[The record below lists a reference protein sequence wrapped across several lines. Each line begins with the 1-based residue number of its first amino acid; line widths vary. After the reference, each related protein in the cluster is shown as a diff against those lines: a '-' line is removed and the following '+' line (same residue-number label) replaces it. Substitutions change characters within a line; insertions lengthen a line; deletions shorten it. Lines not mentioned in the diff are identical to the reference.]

1 MTTKSQI
8 NKLGK
13 TLRNNIKEGKIIN
26 TSELKKLQ
34 EYRTSFKEDI
44 APVFEN
50 VAKIAKRTRKDS
62 LISLRIKRI
71 ESILSKIKREPTMSL
86 GNMGDIAGCRVIVH
100 SKSALSLIKNEISRL
115 YTVTKIKDYVKV
127 PKPDGYRGYHIYIN
141 SPANEHKQV
150 EIQLRHVR
158 SHKWASLVEIIDI
171 IYDLRLK
178 EGQKHPDLQEF
189 LYLLSLDKQS
199 LNITQIAKILDI
211 DSKYEIYKK
220 LNQVFIQNHIPIR
233 KSWLNATDLKPHSY
247 FIIEVDK
254 DKKSNIQAL
263 DNYQLAEEE
272 YFKMFL
278 SNQTSNFVLIF
289 IENPKFKEVCIAYA
303 SYMMIKHDYL
313 DDWNY
318 FAYKILKS
326 ESKHGEIKS
335 YNTYKDFIDR
345 NLTDQQKLIK
355 SEINEINEHL
365 INDPEIKGIAVK
377 DWINELN
384 ERNLKTSQFFNELR
398 QLKPPTKQ
406 SFFEKIFKQ

>member
-1 MTTKSQI
+1 MSSKSQI

-13 TLRNNIKEGKIIN
+13 SLRVSIREGKNIE
-26 TSELKKLQ
+26 TSQLEQLQ

-50 VAKIAKRTRKDS
+50 VAKVAKRIRKDS

-100 SKSALSLIKNEISRL
+100 SKSALSLIKNEISKV
-115 YTVTKIKDYVKV
+115 YVVTKVKDYVKV
-127 PKPDGYRGYHIYIN
+127 PKPDGYRGYHIYIK

-158 SHKWASLVEIIDI
+158 THKWASLVEIIDI
-171 IYDLRLK
+171 IYDLKLK
-178 EGQKHPDLQEF
+178 EGQKHPDLQDF
-189 LYLLSLDKQS
+189 LHLLSLDKQT
-199 LNITQIAKILDI
+199 LDITQIARILKV

-220 LNQVFIQNHIPIR
+220 LTQVFIQNHIPIR
-233 KSWLNATDLKPHSY
+233 KSWLSASNEKQHSY
-247 FIIEVDK
+247 FIIEVDE
-254 DKKSNIQAL
+254 DKKSNIKAL
-263 DNYQLAEEE
+263 ENYQIAEAE
-272 YFKMFL
+272 YFNMFL

-313 DDWNY
+313 EDWNY
-318 FAYKILKS
+318 FASKILKS

-335 YNTYKDFIDR
+335 YNTYKDLIDR
-345 NLTDQQKLIK
+345 NLTDQQELIN
-355 SEINEINEHL
+355 SEIDEINNHLSNDNEIV
-365 INDPEIKGIAVK
+365 GSATQ
-377 DWINELN
+377 DWIIELN
-384 ERNLKTSQFFNELR
+384 ERNSKNQEFVNELKQFR
-398 QLKPPTKQ
+398 PPKKPTL
-406 SFFEKIFKQ
+406 FEKLFK

>member
-1 MTTKSQI
+1 MISKSQI

-13 TLRNNIKEGKIIN
+13 QLRKNIRENKVIDKDDLE
-26 TSELKKLQ
+26 KLQ
-34 EYRTSFKEDI
+34 SYRTSFKDDI

-100 SKSALSLIKNEISRL
+100 SKAALSLIRNQISEI
-115 YTVTKIKDYVKV
+115 YDVTKVKDYVKE
-127 PKPDGYRGYHIYIN
+127 PKPDGYKGYHIYIK
-141 SPANEHKQV
+141 SPVNEHKQV

-158 SHKWASLVEIIDI
+158 THKWASLVEIIDI
-171 IYDLRLK
+171 IYDLKLK
-178 EGQKHPDLQEF
+178 EGQKHPDLQDF
-189 LYLLSLDKQS
+189 LYLLSLDKND
-199 LNITQIAKILDI
+199 LDIAQIAKIIDI
-211 DSKYEIYKK
+211 DSKYEIYKN

-233 KSWLNATDLKPHSY
+233 RSWLEANNEKSHSY

-254 DKKSNIQAL
+254 EKKSSIKASK
-263 DNYQLAEEE
+263 NYQDAEEE
-272 YFKMFL
+272 YFNMFL

-318 FAYKILKS
+318 FAKKTLKS
-326 ESKHGEIKS
+326 ESKHGVIQS
-335 YNTYKDFIDR
+335 YNTYKNFIDR
-345 NLTDQQKLIK
+345 NLVEQQDLIK
-355 SEINEINEHL
+355 SEIEEINSRL
-365 INDPEIKGIAVK
+365 SGSNEIKGVGMK
-377 DWINELN
+377 DWIDELN
-384 ERNLKTSQFFNELR
+384 DRSSRITQFVDEIKSLR
-398 QLKPPTKQ
+398 PPKKMG
-406 SFFEKIFKQ
+406 FFEKLFK

>member
-13 TLRNNIKEGKIIN
+13 SLRSKIREGDLIDNIHLEQ
-26 TSELKKLQ
+26 LQ

-44 APVFEN
+44 SPVFEN
-50 VAKIAKRTRKDS
+50 VAKIAKRIRKDS

-100 SKSALSLIKNEISRL
+100 SKSALSLIRNQISEI
-115 YTVTKIKDYVKV
+115 YEVTRVKDYIKE
-127 PKPDGYRGYHIYIN
+127 PKPDGYRGYHIYIK
-141 SPANEHKQV
+141 SPVNNHKQV

-158 SHKWASLVEIIDI
+158 THKWASLVEIIDI
-171 IYDLRLK
+171 IYDLKLK
-178 EGQKHPDLQEF
+178 EGQKHPDLQNF
-189 LYLLSLDKQS
+189 LYLLSLDKDNLAIS
-199 LNITQIAKILDI
+199 QIAQILEVDY
-211 DSKYEIYKK
+211 KYDIYKK

-233 KSWLNATDLKPHSY
+233 KSWLEANNEKNHSY

-254 DKKSNIQAL
+254 DKKSSIKAL
-263 DNYQLAEEE
+263 DNYQVAEKE

-278 SNQTSNFVLIF
+278 SNQISNFVLIF

-318 FAYKILKS
+318 FAKKTLKS
-326 ESKHGEIKS
+326 ESKHGKIQS
-335 YNTYKDFIDR
+335 YNTYKNFIDR
-345 NLTDQQKLIK
+345 NLVEQQELIK
-355 SEINEINEHL
+355 SEIEEINNHL
-365 INDPEIKGIAVK
+365 NGEVEIRGIAMN
-377 DWINELN
+377 DWINELKERSIRTSELVN
-384 ERNLKTSQFFNELR
+384 EIRHLR
-398 QLKPPTKQ
+398 PPKKP
-406 SFFEKIFKQ
+406 SFFEKLFN